1 MKRVLV
7 IGCPGS
13 GKSTFARRLSEMTGF
28 PLVYLDMLFHKADR
42 TTCSKE
48 EFDEQLIRVLERD
61 EWILDGNYARTLG
74 MRLERC
80 DTVFWLDYPTE
91 VCLAGV
97 RSRRGK
103 PREDMP
109 WVEMEEDEEFMEYIK
124 NFERDRKPEIED
136 MLGRVEGKEVHVFTS
151 REMAEEY
158 FKGMKER
165 GWKSVSETE

>member
-103 PREDMP
+103 PREGGGVTGFWGGIP
-109 WVEMEEDEEFMEYIK
+109 
-124 NFERDRKPEIED
+124 R
-136 MLGRVEGKEVHVFTS
+136 
-151 REMAEEY
+151 
-158 FKGMKER
+158 R
-165 GWKSVSETE
+165 GWAGGGGAGGGESGGRTCRGSRWKRTRNSWNI